1 MLLQHNIN
9 TEETESIFVVGGSSP
24 SQHYMSYNILK
35 RACFF
40 FLIGVFL
47 CKIILIII
55 IIIVMIIAS

>member
-1 MLLQHNIN
+1 MPLQHNIN

-24 SQHYMSYNILK
+24 SRHYMSYNILK

-47 CKIILIII
+47 CKIIIL
-55 IIIVMIIAS
+55 IVMIIAS